1 MFGFL
6 GPNGAGKS
14 TTIRLLLG
22 LARPTAGR
30 AWIFDTDAQDVRT
43 AHRSLAYVPADV
55 ALWPQLTGA
64 EILDLLGRTGPGVD
78 RAYRDE
84 LVERFALDLSKPGR
98 TYSTGNRQKVALVA
112 AFATRAPLL
121 VLDEPT
127 SGLDPLMER
136 EFQRAVAQARERG
149 QTVFLSSH
157 QLAEVEA
164 VCDRVAILRAGRL
177 VEVADVADLRRL
189 HRTEVE
195 VTFAGTAPQLA
206 GVPGVETV
214 EAVGPARLRF
224 TLTGPPAPAL
234 RALAGGRRDGP
245 GGSRTDARGDLPRL
259 LQRGVPVT
267 TVDARTPPTAAVA
280 VYPAAG
286 RAVTWLAV
294 RQVRRGAVIVILLVA
309 GMSALVAATYASTV
323 GDAWT
328 PPPSPR
334 WPRTPRSVPCSA
346 NRSPSTPRAG
356 SPCGAPARSSPSWS
370 ACGACSRPP
379 GSPAARRTPAAGTC
393 CWPDGSTCPPS

>member
-1 MFGFL
+1 MDTFAIRTEGLTKRYGQLLALDTLDIAVPTGSVFGFL

-22 LARPTAGR
+22 MARPSSGHAR
-30 AWIFDTDAQDVRT
+30 IFDTDARDVRS

-64 EILDLLGRTGPGVD
+64 ETLELLGRTGPGVD
-78 RAYRDE
+78 RGYRNE

-157 QLAEVEA
+157 QLTEVES

-177 VEVADVADLRRL
+177 VEIADVADLRRL
-189 HRTEVE
+189 HRSQVE
-195 VTFAGTAPQLA
+195 VTFAGTAPQLTD
-206 GVPGVETV
+206 VPGVGAV
-214 EAVGPARLRF
+214 ERLGPARLRF
-224 TLTGPPAPAL
+224 TLTGPPAPVL
-234 RALAGGRRDGP
+234 RALATADVTALTVHEP
-245 GGSRTDARGDLPRL
+245 TLEEIFLDYYDEVAR
-259 LQRGVPVT
+259 
-267 TVDARTPPTAAVA
+267 
-280 VYPAAG
+280 
-286 RAVTWLAV
+286 
-294 RQVRRGAVIVILLVA
+294 
-309 GMSALVAATYASTV
+309 
-323 GDAWT
+323 
-328 PPPSPR
+328 
-334 WPRTPRSVPCSA
+334 
-346 NRSPSTPRAG
+346 
-356 SPCGAPARSSPSWS
+356 
-370 ACGACSRPP
+370 
-379 GSPAARRTPAAGTC
+379 
-393 CWPDGSTCPPS
+393 